1 MAKHA
6 TRPCMLCSCRMVAA
20 LAVFPPQAALR
31 DVEQQEERFL
41 EHVNEAWDAA
51 CAHAEER
58 AVVYAQ
64 MRHARGQLEVLE
76 RAHAYRDL
84 FHIWA
89 EGPFG
94 TISGLRYKRGA
105 WDCY

>member
-1 MAKHA
+1 
-6 TRPCMLCSCRMVAA
+6 MVAA

-76 RAHAYRDL
+76 RAHPYRDL